1 MTTTATGLTRI
12 ARDFMLSEQP
22 SRAWRLIANG
32 LQDEDGRGGAER
44 YASAILDGKKKL
56 IGNESRMTVVTD
68 RTKGAKAYAETL
80 HYIYAGRVRLGRAW
94 YRPKAI
100 VREFGPHDANFATAR
115 TRIKER
121 ALYGGFSRV
130 LLNPGDFPEGYTI
143 TAQDLRE
150 WYAARMAF
158 YAAEGDRVVAVRD
171 PHGKTSLAKEAYPRL
186 VIFEPVG
193 EQPHW
198 WEEHLTPADALKD
211 FETVGRK
218 LDELRWSDTF
228 SQETAEDVQ
237 TKLDAED
244 TAREEEALRK
254 EERRR
259 ARVAEEERLEQQEK
273 EHVAECVKIRAEVL
287 AKAGDDMVD
296 LHTREGVKVA
306 TVPRA
311 PFYKW
316 ALGRTSLR
324 HLAPPWDPVSFP
336 GMKMGGDDPYHTD
349 WFFGA
354 TIHISETEEE
364 KEHREAWGIGAEFH
378 YDYHGPL
385 SEAAFHEMFELQSRL
400 GNFDAAVV
408 VDAGEVYGEV
418 GKDIVVLPDLQPD
431 HVDKIVGARGIITQ
445 VGGRA
450 AHIAQVALERN
461 VTIMRVPDACTRYLV
476 GTTLRLVPEEGKI
489 DVDVKH
495 KIPFSNDFE

>member
-1 MTTTATGLTRI
+1 
-12 ARDFMLSEQP
+12 
-22 SRAWRLIANG
+22 
-32 LQDEDGRGGAER
+32 
-44 YASAILDGKKKL
+44 
-56 IGNESRMTVVTD
+56 
-68 RTKGAKAYAETL
+68 
-80 HYIYAGRVRLGRAW
+80 
-94 YRPKAI
+94 
-100 VREFGPHDANFATAR
+100 
-115 TRIKER
+115 
-121 ALYGGFSRV
+121 
-130 LLNPGDFPEGYTI
+130 
-143 TAQDLRE
+143 
-150 WYAARMAF
+150 
-158 YAAEGDRVVAVRD
+158 
-171 PHGKTSLAKEAYPRL
+171 
-186 VIFEPVG
+186 
-193 EQPHW
+193 
-198 WEEHLTPADALKD
+198 
-211 FETVGRK
+211 
-218 LDELRWSDTF
+218 
-228 SQETAEDVQ
+228 
-237 TKLDAED
+237 
-244 TAREEEALRK
+244 
-254 EERRR
+254 
-259 ARVAEEERLEQQEK
+259 
-273 EHVAECVKIRAEVL
+273 
-287 AKAGDDMVD
+287 
-296 LHTREGVKVA
+296 
-306 TVPRA
+306 
-311 PFYKW
+311 
-316 ALGRTSLR
+316 
-324 HLAPPWDPVSFP
+324 
-336 GMKMGGDDPYHTD
+336 MGGDDPYHTD